1 MSINLLGRATDGSTV
16 TLREPSSMVITRGWD
31 TPVVMLEITF
41 PRREETPDLVN
52 IQLNH
57 GEEVL
62 FFGYCDEI
70 IRSVDG
76 DGATVTIAAR
86 SPGALLV
93 DCEAAP
99 ATYTNLTATQ
109 FFNAELR
116 PLGFTDLTLPNTT
129 AAASQFQLNKG
140 YSIWE
145 AFRQVCFRL
154 YGRYPHITSS
164 NGIAVAAVTDE
175 NALVVDNDPLEAGA
189 LRWCSLEYITRRS
202 SVVSSITYRDNNGNY
217 TGVYTNPFDNSQLV
231 NRRRYVIPRAEFAQT
246 PALDPYQRILKGEL
260 GLHSARLTLPGLINL
275 WPGQAIRFTDA
286 ACGTRTMAV
295 YQSKIIYNG
304 TGCRT
309 RLVLARPALM

>member
-1 MSINLLGRATDGSTV
+1 MSIKLLGRTTDGDTV
-16 TLREPSSMVITRGWD
+16 TLREPISMVITRGWD

-41 PRREETPDLVN
+41 PRREETPDLTN
-52 IQLNH
+52 IQVNH
-57 GEEVL
+57 DEEVL
-62 FFGYCDEI
+62 FYGYCDEI

-76 DGATVTIAAR
+76 DGATVTISAR
-86 SPGALLV
+86 SPGSLLV
-93 DCEAAP
+93 DSEAAP

-109 FFNAELR
+109 FFNAELQ

-129 AAASQFQLNKG
+129 ATASRFQLNKG

-145 AFRQVCFRL
+145 AFQQLCFRL

-164 NGIAVAAVTDE
+164 NGLVVEAVTDE
-175 NALVVDNDPLEAGA
+175 HYLVVNNDPSVTNAI
-189 LRWCSLEYITRRS
+189 RWCSLEYITRRS
-202 SVVSSITYRDNNGNY
+202 SVISSVTYRDNNGAY
-217 TGVYTNPFDNSQLV
+217 TGVYTNPFNDGQLV

-295 YQSKIIYNG
+295 YQSKIIYNA